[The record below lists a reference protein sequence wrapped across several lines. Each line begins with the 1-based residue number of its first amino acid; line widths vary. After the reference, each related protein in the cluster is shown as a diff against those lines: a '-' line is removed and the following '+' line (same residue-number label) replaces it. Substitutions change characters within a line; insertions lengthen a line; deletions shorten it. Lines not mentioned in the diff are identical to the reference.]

1 MEDDAT
7 QEIIDRVITA
17 IGNEDRD
24 DVIPAVVTVLMC
36 MVHHFEIPKQIML
49 SYVADSLDNLEKR
62 KKERKKDA

>member
-1 MEDDAT
+1 
-7 QEIIDRVITA
+7 
-17 IGNEDRD
+17 
-24 DVIPAVVTVLMC
+24 MC

>member
-7 QEIIDRVITA
+7 QEIIDRVLA
-17 IGNEDRD
+17 VIGNEDRD

>member
-7 QEIIDRVITA
+7 QEIIDRVLTV

-36 MVHHFEIPKQIML
+36 MVHYFETPKQIMR

>member
-7 QEIIDRVITA
+7 QEIIDRVLTA
-17 IGNEDRD
+17 IDNEDRD

>member
-7 QEIIDRVITA
+7 QEIIDRVLTV

>member
-7 QEIIDRVITA
+7 QEIIDRVLTV

-62 KKERKKDA
+62 KKERKKL